1 MHPLD
6 LFDRFRRHCLCWLPP
21 GRRFWDRSP
30 QQVAPDLA
38 HDWLL
43 EPVNAE
49 EACSLFPHL
58 DPERALLRYQ
68 KLRLEMREN
77 DNRGF

>member
-1 MHPLD
+1 M
-6 LFDRFRRHCLCWLPP
+6 FDRFRRDWFSWLPP
-21 GRRFWDRSP
+21 LQRIWDRSP
-30 QQVAPDLA
+30 QQVAPDKA

-49 EACSLFPHL
+49 EACLLFPHL
-58 DPERALLRYQ
+58 DRERAVLRYQ
-68 KLRLEMREN
+68 QLRLEMREI

>member
-6 LFDRFRRHCLCWLPP
+6 LFDRFRRVWLGWLPP
-21 GRRFWDRSP
+21 LQRILDRSP
-30 QQVAPDLA
+30 QQVAPDQA

-49 EACSLFPHL
+49 EACVLFPHL
-58 DPERALLRYQ
+58 DQDRAVLRYQ

-77 DNRGF
+77 DSRGF